1 MLSNEEKQPAFPPH
15 PFPSELQSL
24 RFEIFRDTD
33 DPDSRAPGVLVIRG
47 IPQHDCSLMGRV
59 LHTCWHHDRYTLG
72 GILVG
77 LNPETMD
84 AHWNLGATGEPYR
97 NPRPQRRS
105 ARGRA
110 VKPVKKMKVVTVSI
124 CEI

>member
-15 PFPSELQSL
+15 LFPAEMQSL
-24 RFEIFRDTD
+24 RFEVFRDTD
-33 DPDSRAPGVLVIRG
+33 APDGRAPGVLVIRG
-47 IPQHDCSLMGRV
+47 IPKHECYLMGRV
-59 LHTCWHHDRYTLG
+59 LHTCWHHDRHTLG

-84 AHWNLGATGEPYR
+84 AHWNLGATGERPR
-97 NPRPQRRS
+97 GPRPQRRC

-110 VKPVKKMKVVTVSI
+110 MRPVKKMRTITLSI
-124 CEI
+124 FE